1 MLACPERWNASG
13 GFDVLVYDHRGFGTS
28 NGLPHLEVD
37 PAIQQADWRDAI
49 SRFLAARPSAPAE
62 VGVWGSSFAGGLAM
76 VLAAT
81 DPRVRAVVAQIPNVS
96 GARNSV
102 RLFSSPQLAELRARL
117 AADRAARLAG
127 QQPGL
132 IGVFTATDDR
142 LCALPPRVSPSYIDS
157 GFEYYPTWRNE
168 VTLRSVQHM
177 ITFEPAGWVPLIG
190 PTPLLLMI
198 IAANDRCTFPDVQLD
213 VFAAAREPK
222 RLVVHQGGHF
232 ETYTAHF
239 AETSEPARA
248 WFAEHLRAAQ
258 PDEPARTAGV

>member
-28 NGLPHLEVD
+28 NGVPRLEVD

-81 DPRVRAVVAQIPNVS
+81 DPRVRAGVAQIPN
-96 GARNSV
+96 
-102 RLFSSPQLAELRARL
+102 
-117 AADRAARLAG
+117 
-127 QQPGL
+127 
-132 IGVFTATDDR
+132 VFTATDDR

-168 VTLRSVQHM
+168 VTLRSVEHM

-190 PTPLLLMI
+190 PTPLLMI

-213 VFAAAREPK
+213 VFAAAREPN

-232 ETYTAHF
+232 DTYTAHF